1 MGKKLLL
8 FFFFGRCI
16 MFWNFFSYHE
26 APLMFYQN
34 FFIYHIDAMG
44 HEVCILFYMVVV
56 VPKKGYQCPKNVW
69 MYHGLK
75 LI

>member
-1 MGKKLLL
+1 
-8 FFFFGRCI
+8 
-16 MFWNFFSYHE
+16 
-26 APLMFYQN
+26 MFYHN